1 MTKSS
6 LPKDDINQ
14 EYGYDDTQD
23 SSFDE
28 TQASPEDVAG
38 EVAPTVAQKLQIIVR
53 MGKAGYEATIPSMPE
68 VKRKASKVSLEQAA
82 RELVKSMKVF
92 SWDDFKDVTSYRD
105 QDAGRKVY
113 EYQGEPF

>member
-28 TQASPEDVAG
+28 TQASPDYVTG
-38 EVAPTVAQKLQIIVR
+38 EVAPTVAQKLKIIVR

-68 VKRKASKVSLEQAA
+68 VKKKVSKLSLEHAA
-82 RELVKSMKVF
+82 SELVKSIKLN
-92 SWDDFKDVTSYRD
+92 WDDFKDVTSFRD

-113 EYQGEPF
+113 EYTGEPF